1 MAVNPAHYGVLTFLD
16 FSGEKS
22 TCSFNF
28 EAVTVLNIV
37 QHLVDFGAL
46 RAAIDAITSGTLCQD
61 KWVGDRTKYSSV
73 LPTDENAQRELKFLV
88 MYEDDS
94 TLDVGRME
102 IPTPDLSIA
111 DILLPGTDMVDLA
124 EPTITTFVTAFELFA
139 RSQNSNTV
147 TVTGIRVVGRS
158 I

>member
-1 MAVNPAHYGVLTFLD
+1 MAINPQHYGTLTFKD

-28 EAVTVLNIV
+28 DAVTVLNIV

-46 RAAIDAITSGTLCQD
+46 RASIEAISAGTLVQD
-61 KWVGDRTKYSSV
+61 SWVGDRTKYAGAN
-73 LPTDENAQRELKFLV
+73 PTDENAQRELKFLV

-102 IPTPDLSIA
+102 IPCPDLSIA

-124 EPTITTFVTAFELFA
+124 QALVATFVTAFELFA
-139 RSQNSNTV
+139 RSQNGNTV
-147 TVTGIRVVGRS
+147 TVLGIRVVGRS